1 MRKAAPCADWP
12 STVEP
17 SGHASLRSSRYLR
30 SLDKGGPVAI
40 FNLQVEYMTTPVLD
54 LAFAALSD
62 PTRREIVQRLAK
74 GAARVTDLAQPFDM
88 SFNAVSKHVKVLE
101 RAGLVRRTRA
111 GREHHI
117 ALDPE
122 PIRRIAGWASRYE
135 RFWSDRLDKLEV
147 FLKAN
152 RKRD

>member
-1 MRKAAPCADWP
+1 
-12 STVEP
+12 
-17 SGHASLRSSRYLR
+17 
-30 SLDKGGPVAI
+30 
-40 FNLQVEYMTTPVLD
+40 MTIPALD

-74 GAARVTDLAQPFDM
+74 GAARVTDLVQPFDM

-117 ALDPE
+117 PLDPE
-122 PIRRIAGWASRYE
+122 PHRRIAGRAPRCGRSLRG
-135 RFWSDRLDKLEV
+135 RRGKL
-147 FLKAN
+147 
-152 RKRD
+152 

>member
-1 MRKAAPCADWP
+1 
-12 STVEP
+12 
-17 SGHASLRSSRYLR
+17 
-30 SLDKGGPVAI
+30 
-40 FNLQVEYMTTPVLD
+40 MTIPALD
-54 LAFAALSD
+54 LTFAALSD

-74 GAARVTDLAQPFDM
+74 GASRVTELARPFDM
-88 SFNAVSKHVKVLE
+88 SLNAVSKHVKVLE

-111 GREHHI
+111 GREHLI

-122 PIRRIAGWASRYE
+122 PIRRVARWASRYE
-135 RFWSDRLDKLEV
+135 RFWSDRLDKLET

>member
-1 MRKAAPCADWP
+1 MPIPA
-12 STVEP
+12 
-17 SGHASLRSSRYLR
+17 
-30 SLDKGGPVAI
+30 
-40 FNLQVEYMTTPVLD
+40 LD

-74 GAARVTDLAQPFDM
+74 GAARITELAEPFDM
-88 SFNAVSKHVKVLE
+88 SLNAVSKHVKVLE

-135 RFWSDRLDKLEV
+135 RFWSGRLDTLEA
-147 FLKAN
+147 FLRTN

>member
-1 MRKAAPCADWP
+1 MAWVLRL
-12 STVEP
+12 VETEI
-17 SGHASLRSSRYLR
+17 
-30 SLDKGGPVAI
+30 D
-40 FNLQVEYMTTPVLD
+40 
-54 LAFAALSD
+54 D
-62 PTRREIVQRLAK
+62 P
-74 GAARVTDLAQPFDM
+74 ARVIDVMDIRPLGALGDIANLGLTLSEAKQILARLQQGPLRVTELAAPFDM
-88 SFNAVSKHVKVLE
+88 SLNAVSKHVKVLE
-101 RAGLVRRTRA
+101 GAGLVRRTRA

-135 RFWSDRLDKLEV
+135 RFWSDRLDKLEA

>member
-1 MRKAAPCADWP
+1 
-12 STVEP
+12 
-17 SGHASLRSSRYLR
+17 
-30 SLDKGGPVAI
+30 
-40 FNLQVEYMTTPVLD
+40 MTTPVLD

-62 PTRREIVQRLAK
+62 PTRREIVQRLSK
-74 GAARVTDLAQPFDM
+74 GASRVTELAEPFDM

-111 GREHHI
+111 GREHYI

-122 PIRRIAGWASRYE
+122 PIRRIASWASRYE
-135 RFWSDRLDKLEV
+135 QFWNDRLDKLEA

-152 RKRD
+152 RKRG

>member
-1 MRKAAPCADWP
+1 
-12 STVEP
+12 
-17 SGHASLRSSRYLR
+17 
-30 SLDKGGPVAI
+30 
-40 FNLQVEYMTTPVLD
+40 MTTPVLD

-74 GAARVTDLAQPFDM
+74 GATRVTDLAQPFEM

-101 RAGLVRRTRA
+101 RAGLVRRTRT
-111 GREHHI
+111 GREHYI

-122 PIRRIAGWASRYE
+122 PIRRIASWAARYE
-135 RFWSDRLDKLEV
+135 RFWSDRLDKLEA
-147 FLKAN
+147 FLTTN